1 MDELWVFVI
10 MGIVYVLIMIPI
22 QYMYISGLKEKQKE
36 MKVSQHELYEKMSFE
51 EEQLHY
57 NVQGNL
63 FNLPSFLIASFI
75 YKVKH
80 Q

>member
-51 EEQLHY
+51 EEQL
-57 NVQGNL
+57 
-63 FNLPSFLIASFI
+63 
-75 YKVKH
+75 
-80 Q
+80 